1 MRTRKLTFSYL
12 VVLLSCIHHANAFT
26 CVPRAKIM
34 RPVAHIPASIQHPQ
48 SFSSSSTDLYSSTT
62 DEVTDKNDAST
73 DRLLGILV
81 LLTVPLSWGT
91 YAPVVKYVYEMDPP
105 LPGFA
110 FSAGYYLVAS
120 VTLTFLSIM
129 MNSSTSTDQS
139 QAVFQPNADDD
150 EEYSSNKLS
159 LQSIAGLE
167 LGSYLFIGNC
177 LQVVGLKTIPADR
190 GAFLVQL
197 TTIMVPLL
205 QAAFAGNFGSIA
217 VNTWLACILAFSG
230 VIIMGLDQSSDVEI
244 LNSMSSLTE
253 GLSFSGGDI
262 LIILA
267 AISYSMHVIRLGRY
281 AKFTSPIGLA
291 ASKATV
297 EAGLSILLVG
307 GLLATSASTNIA
319 FINDMST
326 ELSTYF
332 SQVQTAIDT
341 GDFPPSGSGKA
352 LGACLW
358 TGWVTC
364 AYTIYAQSF
373 GQRRVE
379 PTDANLIY
387 TMQPIFSAM
396 FAYFLL
402 GETLGT
408 YGKIGASMIGFGLY
422 LANSPSDDKKEA

>member
-1 MRTRKLTFSYL
+1 MRAQKLTFCYCL
-12 VVLLSCIHHANAFT
+12 VVLLSCINYASAFT
-26 CVPRAKIM
+26 SVPRAKITK
-34 RPVAHIPASIQHPQ
+34 PVAHFPACKPHPQ
-48 SFSSSSTDLYSSTT
+48 SFQSSSTHLYSSTT

-105 LPGFA
+105 LPGFV
-110 FSAGYYLVAS
+110 FSAGYYVVAS

-150 EEYSSNKLS
+150 DEYSSNSNSLS

-307 GLLATSASTNIA
+307 GLL
-319 FINDMST
+319 
-326 ELSTYF
+326 
-332 SQVQTAIDT
+332 
-341 GDFPPSGSGKA
+341 
-352 LGACLW
+352 
-358 TGWVTC
+358 
-364 AYTIYAQSF
+364 
-373 GQRRVE
+373 E
-379 PTDANLIY
+379 PVHQQI
-387 TMQPIFSAM
+387 
-396 FAYFLL
+396 
-402 GETLGT
+402 
-408 YGKIGASMIGFGLY
+408 
-422 LANSPSDDKKEA
+422 